1 MSPQQCNFG
10 KYESTCPLKYNS
22 CKVSLLLHLKLRI
35 QALSFQYTFGNPN
48 TYSYINSCSQSCT
61 PGVSYDEN
69 GFKFIT
75 KCSKPDEQCPIGQGW
90 SKYFSDES
98 DIVSQGELETCFPGF
113 HFCKVSILKDMFQA
127 FI

>member
-1 MSPQQCNFG
+1 MNFA
-10 KYESTCPLKYNS
+10 N
-22 CKVSLLLHLKLRI
+22 
-35 QALSFQYTFGNPN
+35 
-48 TYSYINSCSQSCT
+48 
-61 PGVSYDEN
+61 DEN

-127 FI
+127 FIQSFLELLQSIRLP